1 MHFKIPNFCLRRKFS
16 KTLLVM
22 KLTALLILSISLQ
35 ALAKSGHA
43 QRVSLDV
50 KNVPLKKVFKQLQ
63 KQTGYYFL
71 YSVESLEKADKI
83 SISVQNVSLPEALNT
98 CLQNTS
104 LSYSIVEKT
113 VVIKRLQ
120 EQPPA
125 PVTLPVEVALFKVKG
140 LVTDETG
147 KPLAGASITIQQT
160 STGTSTNT
168 EGMFEL
174 DVEKGQSLIV
184 SFVGYEKKTI
194 VVSNQQFLTINLV
207 AIKSDLTDIVVVG
220 YGTQSRSTVTGAVS
234 TVKTKDLN
242 VTNAVSID
250 NLLQG
255 RAAGLN
261 VNTYTAQPGGAMAI
275 TIRGAISPRGDNGPL
290 FVIDGFPITTNAST
304 AYNSSTGNFRGDFQ
318 RSPLDNI
325 NPNDIESIDILKD
338 ASATAIYGSAA
349 ANGVILITTKKGK
362 EGKATV
368 SYNGTYSTQSNKD
381 FLQPLNASE
390 FRTNVNKYGL
400 EAFKFNNKLAPYGN
414 GTTPIGNYAPYF
426 TADQVANAG
435 TGDNNID
442 FVLRKGMINDHNIAM
457 STGTANTKIF
467 TSFNYFDQKALLKN
481 SNLQRFS
488 GRLNLDQK
496 IGERI
501 KFNIGLTFSQVN
513 SDNVATG
520 QSQDIDSPSFLQSAL
535 QFASD
540 IPLYTVDGKL
550 SSSYYSRTPN
560 PASFLQITNQTFTN
574 RFLATPSL
582 VINLFDGMK
591 LNITGGID
599 NTRTD
604 RQFFIPVA
612 ASFPTVPQGN
622 AQRGFTKLNNYSA
635 ETFLTYDKKFW
646 KGKFS
651 GVAGVGYYKST
662 FNDFSLAA
670 VGFNTDVF
678 GLDNI
683 GIAYNR
689 DLSSV
694 GSNRSE
700 RSKLSQFTRLNYTLL
715 DKYIV
720 QFTGRFDGSSN
731 FPEKNLFGF
740 FPGVSAGWVMNKE
753 KFLNNVGWLNQLKLR
768 AGYGTSGNESI
779 TTNGNYVYSLY
790 SLSTAFNYLIGNQ
803 LYNSGFFQTQIGNP
817 DLKWETDVTINAGI
831 DFGLFNNRLSG
842 SMDYFNRTANDL
854 LDFRILP
861 ASNPITTQAFN
872 VGSTRSKGFELTL
885 RTENVVSKNFNW
897 SSIITLGTAKTY
909 WVTRNPAV
917 TLPDYIGLNDPIRAQ
932 YGWKTDGLIRDAK
945 DIPAYQAGAYVGNIK
960 YIDLNGD
967 NKLDIK
973 DVAYLGNNDPKG
985 TFGFNNTFRYKG
997 LDLSVFIYGAYGN
1010 ITNDGFQ
1017 TFIQLGRLT
1026 RPGVPTNVDIHSLDA
1041 FTSFN
1046 PNGTYPGFAVDPAAA
1061 NNPTRRNDFR
1071 TVKNSV
1077 FARLRNVNLGYTLP
1091 KELLAKQKLIRS
1103 ARFFIDLNNL
1113 YNVTNIRGL
1122 DPEMERN
1129 NNPYPTA
1136 LTTAFGVNIQF

>member
-1 MHFKIPNFCLRRKFS
+1 MDFKILNFCLWRKFP
-16 KTLLVM
+16 KILLIM
-22 KLTALLILSISLQ
+22 KLTAILILTISLQ
-35 ALAKSGHA
+35 GLAKSLHS
-43 QRVSLDV
+43 QNVSLDV
-50 KNVPLKKVFKQLQ
+50 KNGSLKKVFKEIQ

-71 YSVESLEKADKI
+71 YSVESLERANKI
-83 SISVQNVSLPEALNT
+83 SIKVQNVSIPEALNI
-98 CLQNTS
+98 CLHNTS

-113 VVIKRLQ
+113 IVIKTIPDQPSLQ
-120 EQPPA
+120 
-125 PVTLPVEVALFKVKG
+125 VTLPLVVAVFKIKG
-140 LVTDETG
+140 LVTDESG
-147 KPLAGASITIQQT
+147 KPLTGVSITIQQ
-160 STGTSTNT
+160 SSDGTTTNDD
-168 EGMFEL
+168 GIFEL
-174 DVEKGQSLIV
+174 AVEKGQSLII
-184 SFVGYEKKTI
+184 SYVGYEKKVI
-194 VVSNQQFLTINLV
+194 LVSNEQSVTIILV
-207 AIKSDLTDIVVVG
+207 AIKSDLTDVVVIG
-220 YGTQSRSTVTGAVS
+220 YGTQNRSTTTGAVS

-242 VTNAVSID
+242 QTNSVSID

-261 VNTYTAQPGGAMAI
+261 INSYTAQPGGALAI
-275 TIRGAISPRGDNGPL
+275 NIRGAISPRGDNSPL

-362 EGKATV
+362 EGKAAI
-368 SYNGTYSTQSNKD
+368 SYSGTYSMQTHKD
-381 FLQPLNASE
+381 FLQPLNATE
-390 FRTNVNKYGL
+390 FRSGVNEYGL
-400 EAFKFNNKLAPYGN
+400 EVFKFNNKLAPYGN

-435 TGDNNID
+435 TGSNNID
-442 FVLRKGMINDHNIAM
+442 FVLRNGMINDYNISM

-481 SNLQRFS
+481 SNLKRYS
-488 GRLNLDQK
+488 GRINLDQK
-496 IGERI
+496 ISNWV
-501 KFNIGLTFSQVN
+501 KFNLGLTFSQVN

-520 QSQDIDSPSFLQSAL
+520 QSQDIDSPSLLQSAL

-540 IPLYTVDGKL
+540 IPLLNADGKL
-550 SSSYYSRTPN
+550 NSSYYARTPN

-582 VINLFDGMK
+582 VINLLDGMK

-612 ASFPTVPQGN
+612 AAFPTVPQGN

-635 ETFLTYDKKFW
+635 ETFITYDKQLW

-651 GVAGVGYYKST
+651 GVAGVGYYQST
-662 FNDFSLAA
+662 FNDFSLSA

-678 GLDNI
+678 GVDNI

-694 GSNRSE
+694 SSSRSM
-700 RSKLSQFTRLNYTLL
+700 RTKLSQFTRVNYTLL
-715 DKYIV
+715 DKYIL

-731 FPEKNLFGF
+731 FPERNLFGF
-740 FPGVSAGWVMNKE
+740 FPGVSAGWVMNRE
-753 KFLNNVGWLNQLKLR
+753 KFLNNISWLNQLKLR

-779 TTNGNYVYSLY
+779 TTNGNYAYSLY
-790 SLSTAFNYLIGNQ
+790 SLSTAYSYLIGNQ

-831 DFGLFNNRLSG
+831 DFGLFNNRISG
-842 SMDYFNRTANDL
+842 SLDYFNRTAKDL

-885 RTENVVSKNFNW
+885 KTENVVSKNFNW

-909 WVTRNPAV
+909 WVARNPAV
-917 TLPDYIGLNDPIRAQ
+917 SLPDYIGANDPIRAQ
-932 YGWKTDGLIRDAK
+932 YGWKTNGLIRDAK
-945 DIPAYQAGAYVGNIK
+945 DIPAYQTGAFVGNIK
-960 YIDLNGD
+960 YVDLNGD

-973 DVAYLGNNDPKG
+973 DVTYLGNNDPKG
-985 TFGFNNTFRYKG
+985 TFGFNNTVRYKG

-1010 ITNDGFQ
+1010 ITYDGFQ
-1017 TFIQLGRLT
+1017 TYVQLGRLT
-1026 RPGVPTNVDIHSLDA
+1026 RPGVPTNVDIHSLNA

-1046 PNGTYPGFAVDPAAA
+1046 TSGTYPGFAVDPAAA
-1061 NNPTRRNDFR
+1061 NNPTGRNDFR

-1077 FARLRNVNLGYTLP
+1077 FARLRNVNLGYSLP
-1091 KELLAKQKLIRS
+1091 KKLVGKQKLIRS

-1113 YNVTNIRGL
+1113 YNVTNIQGF

>member
-1 MHFKIPNFCLRRKFS
+1 
-16 KTLLVM
+16 M
-22 KLTALLILSISLQ
+22 KLTAFLILTISLQ
-35 ALAKSGHA
+35 GLAKNGHS
-43 QRVSLDV
+43 QNVSLDV
-50 KNVPLKKVFKQLQ
+50 KNVPLKRVFKEIQ

-71 YSVESLEKADKI
+71 YSVESLEKADKV
-83 SISVQNVSLPEALNT
+83 SIRIQNVALSEALNK

-113 VVIKRLQ
+113 IVIKKKSESLPLIAEVQ
-120 EQPPA
+120 LPPA
-125 PVTLPVEVALFKVKG
+125 VAIFKIKG
-140 LVTDETG
+140 LVTDEDD
-147 KPLAGASITIQQT
+147 KPMAGVSIKIQQSLSGTTT
-160 STGTSTNT
+160 SND
-168 EGMFEL
+168 GMFEL
-174 DVEKGQSLIV
+174 AVEKGQSLII
-184 SFVGYEKKTI
+184 SYVGYEQRNI
-194 VVSNQQFLTINLV
+194 LVSNEQFLTIKLV
-207 AIKSDLTDIVVVG
+207 AIKNDLTDVVVVG
-220 YGTQSRSTVTGAVS
+220 YGTQNRSAVTGAVS
-234 TVKTKDLN
+234 TVKTKDLIL
-242 VTNAVSID
+242 TNAVSID

-261 VNTYTAQPGGAMAI
+261 VNSYTAQPGGALAI
-275 TIRGAISPRGDNGPL
+275 TIRGAISPRGDNSPL
-290 FVIDGFPITTNAST
+290 FVIDGFPITTNVST
-304 AYNSSTGNFRGDFQ
+304 AFNSSTGNIQGGFQ

-362 EGKATV
+362 EGKATI
-368 SYNGTYSTQSNKD
+368 SYSGTYSMQTSKD
-381 FLQPLNASE
+381 FLQPLNATE
-390 FRTNVNKYGL
+390 FRGGVNDYGL
-400 EAFKFNNKLAPYGN
+400 ELFKFNNRLAPYGN
-414 GTTPIGNYAPYF
+414 GTRPIGDYVPFF
-426 TADQVANAG
+426 TAAEVANAG
-435 TGDNNID
+435 IGENKVD
-442 FVLRKGMINDHNIAM
+442 FVLRDGRINDHNISM

-467 TSFNYFDQKALLKN
+467 ASFNYFDQQALIKN
-481 SNLQRFS
+481 SNLKRYS

-496 IGERI
+496 ISDRI

-513 SDNVATG
+513 GDNVATG
-520 QSQDIDSPSFLQSAL
+520 QVGDIDSPSLLQSSL

-540 IPLYTVDGKL
+540 IPLFTPDGKL
-550 SSSYYSRTPN
+550 NTSYYDRTPN
-560 PASFLQITNQTFTN
+560 PASFLQITNQNFSN

-582 VINLFDGMK
+582 VINIIDGLK

-612 ASFPTVPQGN
+612 AGFSTVPQGN

-635 ETFLTYDKKFW
+635 ETFITYDKKIW

-662 FNDFSLAA
+662 FNDFSLNA
-670 VGFNTDVF
+670 VGFNTDIF

-700 RSKLSQFTRLNYTLL
+700 RTKLSQFTRLNYTLL

-740 FPGVSAGWVMNKE
+740 FPGVSAGWIISKE
-753 KFLNNVGWLNQLKLR
+753 KFLNNVSWLNQLKLR

-779 TTNGNYVYSLY
+779 TTNGNYANSLY
-790 SLSTAFNYLIGNQ
+790 SLSTEYRYLIGNQ
-803 LYNSGFFQTQIGNP
+803 LFNSGFFQTQIGNP
-817 DLKWETDVTINAGI
+817 DLKWETDVTINAGF
-831 DFGLFNNRLSG
+831 DFGFFNNRVSG
-842 SMDYFNRTANDL
+842 SVDYFNRTANDL
-854 LDFRILP
+854 LDFRVLP
-861 ASNPITTQAFN
+861 TSNPITTQAFN

-885 RTENVVSKNFNW
+885 KTENIVSKNFNW
-897 SSIITLGTAKTY
+897 SSTIILGTNKAY

-917 TLPDYIGLNDPIRAQ
+917 TLPDFIGLNDPIRAQ
-932 YGWKTDGLIRDAK
+932 YGWKTDGLIRDTK
-945 DIPAYQAGAYVGNIK
+945 DIPAYQTGAFVGNIK
-960 YIDLNGD
+960 YVDLNGD
-967 NKLDIK
+967 NVLDIK
-973 DVAYLGNNDPKG
+973 DVTYLGNRDPKG

-997 LDLSVFIYGAYGN
+997 FDLSVFIYGAYGN
-1010 ITNDGFQ
+1010 ITYDGFQ
-1017 TFIQLGRLT
+1017 PFVELYSLT
-1026 RPGVPTNVDIHSLDA
+1026 RPGVPTNVDIHTLDA

-1046 PNGTYPGFAVDPAAA
+1046 PNGTYPGFPTDIAAA
-1061 NNPTRRNDFR
+1061 NNPTGNNDFR

-1077 FARLRNVNLGYTLP
+1077 FARLRNVNLGYSIP
-1091 KELLAKQKLIRS
+1091 KGLLGKQKLVRS
-1103 ARFFIDLNNL
+1103 ARFFLDFNNL
-1113 YNVTNIRGL
+1113 ANVTNIRGL

-1136 LTTAFGVNIQF
+1136 LTTAFGINVQF

>member
-1 MHFKIPNFCLRRKFS
+1 
-16 KTLLVM
+16 M
-22 KLTALLILSISLQ
+22 KLTAILILTISLQ
-35 ALAKSGHA
+35 GFAKGLHS
-43 QRVSLDV
+43 QNVSLDV
-50 KNVPLKKVFKQLQ
+50 KNVSLKKVFKEIQ
-63 KQTGYYFL
+63 KQTGYYFF
-71 YSVESLEKADKI
+71 YSVESLEKADRV
-83 SISVQNVSLPEALNT
+83 SIRIQNVALSEALNK

-113 VVIKRLQ
+113 IVIKKKSESLPLIAEVQ
-120 EQPPA
+120 LPPA
-125 PVTLPVEVALFKVKG
+125 VAIFKIKG
-140 LVTDETG
+140 LVTDEAD
-147 KPLAGASITIQQT
+147 KPMAGVSIKIQQ
-160 STGTSTNT
+160 SLSGTTTNND
-168 EGMFEL
+168 GMFEL
-174 DVEKGQSLIV
+174 EVEKGQSLII
-184 SFVGYEKKTI
+184 SYVGYERKNI
-194 VVSNQQFLTINLV
+194 QVSNEQFLTVKLV
-207 AIKSDLTDIVVVG
+207 VIKNDLTDVVVVG
-220 YGTQSRSTVTGAVS
+220 YGTQNRSAVTGAVS
-234 TVKTKDLN
+234 TVKTKDLIL
-242 VTNAVSID
+242 TNAVSID

-261 VNTYTAQPGGAMAI
+261 VNSYTAQPGGALAI
-275 TIRGAISPRGDNGPL
+275 TIRGAISPRGDNSPL
-290 FVIDGFPITTNAST
+290 FVIDGFPITTNVST
-304 AYNSSTGNFRGDFQ
+304 AFNSSTGSIQGGFQ

-368 SYNGTYSTQSNKD
+368 TYSGTYSRQTNKD
-381 FLQPLNASE
+381 FLQPLNATE
-390 FRTNVNKYGL
+390 FRSNVNDYGL
-400 EAFKFNNKLAPYGN
+400 ELFKFNNRLAPYGN
-414 GTTPIGNYAPYF
+414 GNRPVGDYVPFF
-426 TADQVANAG
+426 TSAEVASAG
-435 TGDNNID
+435 VGANNVD
-442 FVLRKGMINDHNIAM
+442 YVLRDGRINDHNIAM

-467 TSFNYFDQKALLKN
+467 ASFNYFDQQALIKN
-481 SNLQRFS
+481 SNLKRYS

-496 IGERI
+496 ISDWI

-513 SDNVATG
+513 GDNVATG
-520 QSQDIDSPSFLQSAL
+520 QVGDIDSPSLLQSSL

-540 IPLYTVDGKL
+540 IPLLAPDGKL
-550 SSSYYSRTPN
+550 NTSYYDRTPN

-582 VINLFDGMK
+582 VINITDGLK

-604 RQFFIPVA
+604 RQFFVPVGA
-612 ASFPTVPQGN
+612 GFLTVPQGN

-635 ETFLTYDKKFW
+635 ETFITYDKQLW

-651 GVAGVGYYKST
+651 GVAGVGFYKST
-662 FNDFSLAA
+662 YNDFSLNA

-694 GSNRSE
+694 GSDRSE
-700 RSKLSQFTRLNYTLL
+700 RTKLSQFTRLNYTLL

-720 QFTGRFDGSSN
+720 QVTGRFDGSSN

-740 FPGVSAGWVMNKE
+740 FPGISAGWIMNKE
-753 KFLNNVGWLNQLKLR
+753 KFLNNVSWLSQLKFR

-779 TTNGNYVYSLY
+779 TSSGNYVSSLY
-790 SLSTAFNYLIGNQ
+790 SLSTGYSYLIGNQ
-803 LYNSGFFQTQIGNP
+803 LFNSGFFQTQIGNP
-817 DLKWETDVTINAGI
+817 DLKWETNVTINAGF
-831 DFGLFNNRLSG
+831 DFGFFNNRISG
-842 SMDYFNRTANDL
+842 SVDYFNRTANDL
-854 LDFRILP
+854 LDFRVLP

-885 RTENVVSKNFNW
+885 KTENIVSKNFNW
-897 SSIITLGTAKTY
+897 SSTIILGTNKAY

-917 TLPDYIGLNDPIRAQ
+917 TLPDFIGLNDPIQAQ
-932 YGWKTDGLIRDAK
+932 YGWKTDGLIRDTK
-945 DIPAYQAGAYVGNIK
+945 DIPAYQTGAFVGNIK
-960 YIDLNGD
+960 YVDFNGD
-967 NKLDIK
+967 NVLDIK
-973 DVAYLGNNDPKG
+973 DVTYLGNRDPKG

-997 LDLSVFIYGAYGN
+997 FDLSVFIYGAYGN
-1010 ITNDGFQ
+1010 ITYDGFQ
-1017 TFIQLGRLT
+1017 QFVELYSLT
-1026 RPGVPTNVDIHSLDA
+1026 RPGVPTNVDIHTLDA

-1046 PNGTYPGFAVDPAAA
+1046 PNGTYPGFPTDIAAA
-1061 NNPTRRNDFR
+1061 NNPTGNNDFR

-1077 FARLRNVNLGYTLP
+1077 FARLRNVNLGYSIP
-1091 KELLAKQKLIRS
+1091 KGLLGKQKLVRS
-1103 ARFFIDLNNL
+1103 ARFFLDFNNL
-1113 YNVTNIRGL
+1113 ANVTNIRGL

-1136 LTTAFGVNIQF
+1136 LTTAFGINVQF